1 MAKKKAASKKPSRKA
16 PAKASGGTAARA
28 ASKSTTK
35 TAGKSATRTA
45 GKSDG
50 TRAKRTKAKAPAG
63 VKKAPTVK
71 AKRSATSR
79 KPAAKR
85 ARSTSKAS
93 VPSKTTAVKSAPKRR
108 RTRKTA
114 SEIPATT
121 SAAPVQPIKLVSP
134 FTAKELEEF
143 RVMLLEKRAQL
154 IGDLGTLQKEA
165 LGGSRREVSG
175 DLSSMPVHMAD
186 LGTDNYELEFTLGL
200 LEGER
205 AVLGEIDEALQRI
218 RGGTYG
224 VCLGTGKPIGKARL
238 RAKPWAKYCYE
249 YTLAMEKG
257 KPPGF

>member
-28 ASKSTTK
+28 AGKSTAK
-35 TAGKSATRTA
+35 TAGK
-45 GKSDG
+45 
-50 TRAKRTKAKAPAG
+50 
-63 VKKAPTVK
+63 
-71 AKRSATSR
+71 SATSR

-85 ARSTSKAS
+85 ASSTPKAS
-93 VPSKTTAVKSAPKRR
+93 GPSKTAAVKSAPKRR

-114 SEIPATT
+114 SEIPAKT

-165 LGGSRREVSG
+165 LGGSRREASG

-218 RGGTYG
+218 RDGTYG

-257 KPPGF
+257 KPLGF